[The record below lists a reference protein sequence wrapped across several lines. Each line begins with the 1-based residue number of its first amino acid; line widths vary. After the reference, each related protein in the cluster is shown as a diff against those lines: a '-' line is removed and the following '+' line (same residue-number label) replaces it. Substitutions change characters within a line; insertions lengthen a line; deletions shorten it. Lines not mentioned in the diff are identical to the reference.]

1 MIGDGN
7 TYLIQCSIEKIAHY
21 LLFVCYNPHYFY
33 ISELSEDAPLVTNNL
48 ELQEALV
55 EDGGETWTIEVVYPG
70 TDTDVSQ
77 IFSGKDSLIS
87 SQNVEIINSD
97 IVSSEHLS
105 ASDPIAIEVMPKT
118 ASKERSSKQCSD
130 FLTPYGYE
138 CPKCKKIYN
147 ARKNL
152 VRHVNVECGKEPQF
166 VCPYCDYKNHRRN
179 EIKKHVRVRHSV
191 LML

>member
-1 MIGDGN
+1 MHYWKDSAAP
-7 TYLIQCSIEKIAHY
+7 TYCFAIAH
-21 LLFVCYNPHYFY
+21 PIFY
-33 ISELSEDAPLVTNNL
+33 ISELSQDAPLVTNNL

-55 EDGGETWTIEVVYPG
+55 DDGGETWTIEVVYPG
-70 TDTDVSQ
+70 TDADISQ
-77 IFSGKDSLIS
+77 IFSSKDSLIS
-87 SQNVEIINSD
+87 SQNVEVINSD
-97 IVSSEHLS
+97 IGSSDQLS
-105 ASDPIAIEVMPKT
+105 VSDPIAIEAVPKK
-118 ASKERSSKQCSD
+118 ASKERTSKSSD

-179 EIKKHVRVRHSV
+179 EIKKHVRVRHSI